1 MSQLRMTKRLLDV
14 VEVVGEL
21 QRRGYVVDHVEVAST
36 LTRPV
41 IQVTPGAQCRALEG
55 QRTAERVG
63 HVVHH
68 RMETVHH
75 GCRIQ
80 WRPT

>member
-1 MSQLRMTKRLLDV
+1 MSQPRMTKRLLDV

-21 QRRGYVVDHVEVAST
+21 QRRGYYIDHVEVAST
-36 LTRPV
+36 LTKPV
-41 IQVTPGAQCRALEG
+41 IQVSPNTECRALEG

-68 RMETVHH
+68 RMEALFN
-75 GCRIQ
+75 GCRVQ
-80 WRPT
+80 WKPA